1 MLYTRVDYMHP
12 AWIRSMIDVQWFCPE
27 GIVGRYTFNSP
38 SMQAWYPIL
47 DYARAR
53 NIPLSIGTWDM
64 KPWDYHTNQY
74 ATALSDLL
82 HHLIHERGYSNI
94 RYTNG
99 VNEPDSKLPSFQDWE
114 AFNLPVAASKQG
126 KNGELVTQVPANSLV
141 MLTSLDTGPDY
152 VDPTS
157 PNV

>member
-1 MLYTRVDYMHP
+1 
-12 AWIRSMIDVQWFCPE
+12 
-27 GIVGRYTFNSP
+27 
-38 SMQAWYPIL
+38 
-47 DYARAR
+47 
-53 NIPLSIGTWDM
+53 M